1 MAAMTEKH
9 EAVTFLKG
17 RSFHAFERDWAM
29 GETVG
34 VAAEPTD
41 SGIDGIT
48 AYKRMVY
55 MVRAASGWT
64 VVDLNSPPSGVS
76 DVMTLTEACARAEA
90 ILMSPPTRG
99 VVK

>member
-1 MAAMTEKH
+1 
-9 EAVTFLKG
+9 
-17 RSFHAFERDWAM
+17 
-29 GETVG
+29 
-34 VAAEPTD
+34 
-41 SGIDGIT
+41 
-48 AYKRMVY
+48 MVY